1 MGGGWGRGAA
11 VWPSGSRG
19 RAAGSAQANG
29 DNDLR
34 AVLRQPAVAR
44 ALPPETV
51 MQWDL
56 SRAMALAAAMLAS
69 ATLAAAATHRTA
81 TGTLASYDPVTRVL
95 TVQSAAGSS
104 EFHVASDARAWEG
117 SRRLQ
122 VRDLASHVGEQVTV
136 AWSDSGGVRITHTV
150 RLTETSSARG
160 K

>member
-1 MGGGWGRGAA
+1 
-11 VWPSGSRG
+11 
-19 RAAGSAQANG
+19 
-29 DNDLR
+29 
-34 AVLRQPAVAR
+34 
-44 ALPPETV
+44 
-51 MQWDL
+51 MQWSL
-56 SRAMALAAAMLAS
+56 PRATVLAATLLAS
-69 ATLAAAATHRTA
+69 ATLVSAATHRTA
-81 TGTLASYDPVTRVL
+81 TGTLAAYDPVTRIL
-95 TVQSAAGSS
+95 RVQSVTGSS